1 MSYITEA
8 LAVIFSS
15 SGVIGAVIAALMR
28 RAMKNAA
35 EDAERRRREYVEE
48 QLSRFELDHAAN
60 ELLIALARYARKLC
74 TETELEIAE
83 ANYTAAVNKA
93 DMTLKKNYVSHKK

>member
-1 MSYITEA
+1 MGFLTEA
-8 LAVIFSS
+8 LAVVFSS

-35 EDAERRRREYVEE
+35 EDAERRRREYMEE
-48 QLSRFELDHAAN
+48 QLSRFELDHASN

-74 TETELEIAE
+74 TEAELEIAE

-93 DMTLKKNYVSHKK
+93 DMTLKKNYISRNQ

>member
-1 MSYITEA
+1 MGFLTEA

-35 EDAERRRREYVEE
+35 EDAERRRREYMEE
-48 QLSRFELDHAAN
+48 QISRFELDHASN

-74 TETELEIAE
+74 TEAELEIAE

-93 DMTLKKNYVSHKK
+93 DMTLKKNYISRNQ

>member
-48 QLSRFELDHAAN
+48 QMGERSPLC
-60 ELLIALARYARKLC
+60 AL
-74 TETELEIAE
+74 
-83 ANYTAAVNKA
+83 
-93 DMTLKKNYVSHKK
+93 